1 MMQAAVSA
9 RTSSY
14 LKRAWLAIAAL
25 LGCIAGGVYATNYT
39 LWIHGRNGGGAIGNH
54 LDFSYWGAD
63 TVNAGVN
70 KRAINWDGFN
80 RISATNGLIRD
91 ALDCYCTGTNWCYIA
106 AHSAGDNQIGYALSL
121 YGGTAREVKNP
132 DASCTG
138 TGTTQTGW
146 NIKFVGVAAGSGGG
160 TELANYGAWAVSDPL
175 TSDLKTSTA
184 RAMYDHNQTRSTWFY
199 MYAGAKGTSYSS
211 LLPGQDDE
219 VVAYHSSGGVAGS
232 GGASY
237 CNPADWFCN
246 YLSMRAD
253 PNENGSAKWSYHYVS
268 FRDDGQNYDHYTRR
282 NWQGIASRLRADMEL
297 YAR

>member
-14 LKRAWLAIAAL
+14 LKRALLAIAAL
-25 LGCIAGGVYATNYT
+25 LACIAGAVYATNYT

-63 TVNAGVN
+63 TVNGVVN
-70 KRAINWDGFN
+70 KRAINWDGYN

-91 ALDCYCTGTNWCYIA
+91 ALDCYCTGSNWCYIA

-138 TGTTQTGW
+138 TGATQTGW

-160 TELANYGAWAVSDPL
+160 TELANYGSWAVSDPL

-199 MYAGAKGTSYSS
+199 MYAGAKGTSYSA

-219 VVAYHSSGGVAGS
+219 VIAYHSSGGVAGS

-237 CNPADWFCN
+237 CNPADWFCS
-246 YLSMRAD
+246 YLSLRAD
-253 PNENGSAKWSYHYVS
+253 PNENGRTKWSYHYVS
-268 FRDDGQNYDHYTRR
+268 FRDDGENYDHYTRR
-282 NWQGIASRLRADMEL
+282 NWQGITARLLADMEL